1 MHLSLDWLYTGF
13 AWVMIRIHELIG
25 HVFNPDSGL
34 AWGLSIVVMT
44 VLVRLVIFPLFV
56 KQIRS
61 QRAMAVLQ
69 PQLKELQKKYKD
81 DKQKLQ
87 QEMMKLY
94 RENGANPLSGCLPI
108 IAQAPFLYA
117 MYHLLNAIS
126 RDQAKYGLS
135 PELVDSAA
143 HAKIFGVPI
152 GLMFRD
158 SAEKM
163 AALGANPML
172 CRIVII
178 VFVVIM
184 AVTTFIAQRQ
194 LMLKQTAQ
202 QQAAGQSTPFQ
213 QQQKIMLFIFPAM
226 FLVWGFFF
234 PMGLIVYWTTSN
246 IWTMGQQ
253 FYVLHRHPHQP
264 VAAKDGAKAGTTT
277 ASSASSGKSGTAK
290 TTPAKAAKTA
300 QNGTESGGNGVAGQ
314 LFKRKRKAE
323 PEPEPVAAAR
333 VVRNQ
338 PTRVPRK
345 KRSGQKTSGQ
355 GQKGNRPGQKK
366 TTGQKKS

>member
-13 AWVMIRIHELIG
+13 AWVMIHIHDLIG
-25 HVFNPDSGL
+25 NVFDPDSGL
-34 AWGLSIVVMT
+34 AWGLSIVIMT
-44 VLVRLVIFPLFV
+44 ILVRLVIFPLFV

-87 QEMMKLY
+87 EEMMKLY

-117 MYHLLNAIS
+117 MYHVLNAIS

-135 PELVDSAA
+135 AQLVDSAA

-163 AALGANPML
+163 AALGANPTL

-246 IWTMGQQ
+246 LWTMGQQ

-264 VAAKDGAKAGTTT
+264 VQAKDGAKPATSTPAASGT
-277 ASSASSGKSGTAK
+277 SGKSAAAK
-290 TTPAKAAKTA
+290 STPAKVATR
-300 QNGTESGGNGVAGQ
+300 NGSDSGGNGVAGQ

-323 PEPEPVAAAR
+323 AEPEPVPAAR

-338 PTRVPRK
+338 PTRTPRK
-345 KRSGQKTSGQ
+345 KRSGQKSGQ
-355 GQKGNRPGQKK
+355 GQKTARPAPKK

>member
-13 AWVMIRIHELIG
+13 AWVMIHIHDGIG

-44 VLVRLVIFPLFV
+44 ILVRLVIFPLFV

-87 QEMMKLY
+87 EEMMKLY

-117 MYHLLNAIS
+117 MYHVLNAIS

-135 PELVDSAA
+135 AELVDSAA

-158 SAEKM
+158 GADKM
-163 AALGANPML
+163 AALGANPTL

-234 PMGLIVYWTTSN
+234 PMGLIAYWTTSN
-246 IWTMGQQ
+246 LWTMGQQ

-264 VAAKDGAKAGTTT
+264 IPAKDGAKPGATPAT
-277 ASSASSGKSGTAK
+277 SVSSGKSASAK
-290 TTPAKAAKTA
+290 TTPATAATS
-300 QNGTESGGNGVAGQ
+300 NGSAAGGLGAAGQ

-338 PTRVPRK
+338 PARVPRK

-355 GQKGNRPGQKK
+355 GQKGARPGQKK

>member
-1 MHLSLDWLYTGF
+1 VHLSLDWLYSGF

-44 VLVRLVIFPLFV
+44 ILVRLVIFPLFV

-69 PQLKELQKKYKD
+69 PQLKELQKKYKN

-87 QEMMKLY
+87 EEMMKLY

-108 IAQAPFLYA
+108 IAQAPFLFA
-117 MYHLLNAIS
+117 MYHVLNAIS
-126 RDQAKYGLS
+126 RDEAKYGLS
-135 PELVDSAA
+135 QQLVDSAG
-143 HAKIFGVPI
+143 HAQIFGVPI
-152 GLMFRD
+152 GLVFKD
-158 SAEKM
+158 PVSKM
-163 AALGANPML
+163 LELGANPTL
-172 CRIVII
+172 ARAVII

-246 IWTMGQQ
+246 LWTMGQQ

-264 VAAKDGAKAGTTT
+264 IAAKDGAKPGTATV
-277 ASSASSGKSGTAK
+277 SSGASGKSGATK
-290 TTPAKAAKTA
+290 NTPAKAATR
-300 QNGTESGGNGVAGQ
+300 NGTESGGNGVAGQ

-338 PTRVPRK
+338 PNRVPRK
-345 KRSGQKTSGQ
+345 KRSGQKSGQ
-355 GQKGNRPGQKK
+355 GQKGNRPAQKK